1 MAIYVDDCLT
11 IGTDEAINEVIDS
24 LKGHEF
30 GLKVENALINYLSI
44 KIMQEDE

>member
-24 LKGHEF
+24 LKGHLF
-30 GLKVENALINYLSI
+30 LTWMLQRSMVST
-44 KIMQEDE
+44 